1 MGEFDSLHEILRN
14 LYTEMM
20 PLCENMAGVAKGI
33 AGLGALIYIALKVWQ
48 SLARAE
54 PIDVYPML
62 RPFAIGIA
70 IMFFPNLV
78 IGGINGVMSPVVQ
91 GTHLMLESQTFSM
104 NEYQEQKDKLE
115 YEAMMRNPE
124 TAYLVSNEEF
134 DKQIDELGWGASD
147 LITMAGMYIDR
158 SAYQMKK
165 MIRDFFREILE
176 LMFAAAALVID
187 TLRTFF
193 LIVLAILGPI
203 AFAISVWDGFQS
215 TLSQW
220 FCRYISIYLWLPVSD
235 IFSSILARI
244 QILMLQNDIVALESD
259 PNYSVEASNGM
270 YIIFLIIGIIGY
282 FTIPTVANWV
292 IQAGGVGQY
301 NRNVGRVAG
310 RAGGMAGAAAGATAG
325 NITGRLLGR

>member
-1 MGEFDSLHEILRN
+1 
-14 LYTEMM
+14 
-20 PLCENMAGVAKGI
+20 MASVAKGI
-33 AGLGALIYIALKVWQ
+33 AGLGALIYVAVKVWQ

-62 RPFAIGIA
+62 RPFALGIC

-78 IGGINGVMSPVVQ
+78 LGTINGVLSPVVQ
-91 GTHLMLESQTFSM
+91 GTYSMLESQTFSM

-115 YEAMMRNPE
+115 YEAMSRNPE
-124 TAYLVSNEEF
+124 TAYLVNNEEF
-134 DKQIDELGWGASD
+134 DKQIDELGWGAGD
-147 LITMAGMYIDR
+147 MVTMAGMYIDR
-158 SAYQMKK
+158 TAYQMKK
-165 MIRDFFREILE
+165 SIRDFFREILE

-193 LIVLAILGPI
+193 LIVLSILGPI
-203 AFAISVWDGFQS
+203 AFAISVWDGFQA

-220 FCRYISIYLWLPVSD
+220 FCRYISVYLWLPVSD

-244 QILMLQNDIVALESD
+244 QILMLQNDITAMESD
-259 PNYSVEASNGM
+259 PTYSVEASNGM

-301 NRNVGRVAG
+301 NRNVGAVAG
-310 RAGGMAGAAAGATAG
+310 KAGGMAGAAAGATAG
-325 NITGRLLGR
+325 NISGRLIGR

>member
-1 MGEFDSLHEILRN
+1 MDDFSSLHEILRD
-14 LYTEMM
+14 LYVEMM
-20 PLCENMAGVAKGI
+20 PLCENMASVAKGI
-33 AGLGALIYIALKVWQ
+33 AGLGALIYVAVKVWQ

-62 RPFAIGIA
+62 RPFALGIC

-78 IGGINGVMSPVVQ
+78 LGTINGVLSPVVQ
-91 GTHLMLESQTFSM
+91 GTYSMLESQTFSM

-115 YEAMMRNPE
+115 YEAMSRNPE
-124 TAYLVSNEEF
+124 TAYLVNNEEF
-134 DKQIDELGWGASD
+134 DKQIDELGWGAGD
-147 LITMAGMYIDR
+147 MVTMAGMYIDR
-158 SAYQMKK
+158 TAYQMKK
-165 MIRDFFREILE
+165 SIRDFFREILE

-193 LIVLAILGPI
+193 LIVLSILGPI
-203 AFAISVWDGFQS
+203 AFAISVWDGFQA

-220 FCRYISIYLWLPVSD
+220 FCRYISVYLWLPVSD

-244 QILMLQNDIVALESD
+244 QILMLQNDITAMESD
-259 PNYSVEASNGM
+259 PTYSVEASNGM

-301 NRNVGRVAG
+301 NRNVGAVAG
-310 RAGGMAGAAAGATAG
+310 KAGGMAGAAAGATAG
-325 NITGRLLGR
+325 NISGRLIGR